1 MLAPAGN
8 LEILKVA
15 IQAGCDAVYISG
27 KDFGAR
33 KFANNFT
40 NEEMIEAITYAHL
53 RNIKIYVTVNTIIFE
68 DEVEV
73 NDINAFI
80 KNFLEDPSFRK
91 EKASLV
97 EGKECLEVF
106 DFTNSEGTNI
116 ECFNQITKLNHQK
129 EVSKQELMILRTN
142 GIDKFSTMNLD
153 LIEEFIESTI
163 MQYFYRELKSK
174 INIVKACRWYMR
186 GLKKELCVKKVK
198 IDLELTKEKI

>member
-1 MLAPAGN
+1 MSRHEVYQRYATKALVVKIKEDKALYQELKKENKKVFCALTFVIKEPKVE
-8 LEILKVA
+8 EI
-15 IQAGCDAVYISG
+15 IS
-27 KDFGAR
+27 K
-33 KFANNFT
+33 
-40 NEEMIEAITYAHL
+40 YS
-53 RNIKIYVTVNTIIFE
+53 YIFE